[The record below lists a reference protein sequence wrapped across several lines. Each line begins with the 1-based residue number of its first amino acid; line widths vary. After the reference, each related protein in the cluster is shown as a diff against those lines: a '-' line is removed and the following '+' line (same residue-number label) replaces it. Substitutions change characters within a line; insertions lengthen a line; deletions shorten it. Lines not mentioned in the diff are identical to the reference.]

1 MIFPFESLN
10 AELREFGYVVSLL
23 IGFGFGFVLERA
35 GFGRSTKLAA
45 QFYLRDMTVFKVMF
59 SAIVTAMLGLAVA
72 SGLGL
77 TEFSLVA
84 RQVASWTYFW
94 PMLIGGFLLGMG
106 FIISGYCPGTS
117 VVAASSGNVD
127 GWVTFGGV
135 VLGSVLYTEV
145 EPSILGFHNSTEW
158 GALFLNEILGVPVPV
173 VALGVVAM
181 AVLCF
186 FGAEWVE
193 RAVNGKSNLP
203 AAQMHSTPAYSFGR
217 HFAFFSFA
225 VFAVI
230 GLLTIPLAS
239 VSGNPVQR
247 QARTIDSERLAH
259 LILGQPWTVRVI
271 DIRGMEECSAQRVPG
286 AECVAADQLATLGLE
301 YASGSQTLVL
311 VGSSDLT
318 EIPGPAGKYKGDLVT
333 LAGGFEA
340 WKGYALEEPTL
351 PEANAS
357 DEIREAYLFR
367 SALYQSL
374 TGQAQAPPPPVPT
387 QVFTPKKKKGGSCS

>member
-10 AELREFGYVVSLL
+10 GELREFGYLVALV

-59 SAIVTAMLGLAVA
+59 SAIVTAMLGLTVA

-77 TEFSLVA
+77 TEFGLVA

-117 VVAASSGNVD
+117 VVAASSGNLD
-127 GWVTFGGV
+127 GWMTFGGV
-135 VLGSVLYTEV
+135 VLGSVLYSEV
-145 EPSILGFHNSTEW
+145 QPSIMGFHNSTEW
-158 GALFLNEILGVPVPV
+158 GALFLNEVLGVPVPV

-193 RAVNGKSNLP
+193 RAVNGKSESSTVEV
-203 AAQMHSTPAYSFGR
+203 HSTPAYSFGR

-225 VFAVI
+225 LLAVI

-239 VSGNPVQR
+239 VSGNPIQR
-247 QARTIDSERLAH
+247 SARAIDSEGLAH
-259 LILGQPWTVRVI
+259 LILDQPWTVRVI
-271 DIRGMEECSAQRVPG
+271 DLRGMDECSAQRVPG
-286 AECVAADQLATLGLE
+286 AECVPLDQLGTLGLE
-301 YASGSQTLVL
+301 YASGSQALVL
-311 VGSSDLT
+311 VGASDLS
-318 EIPGPAGKYKGDLVT
+318 EIPGPAGKYKGEVFT

-340 WKGYALEEPTL
+340 WEGYALQEPAV
-351 PEANAS
+351 PDASAS
-357 DEIREAYLFR
+357 DEVRQAYLFR

-374 TGQAQAPPPPVPT
+374 TGQVQAPPPPAPT
-387 QVFTPKKKKGGSCS
+387 QIFIPKKKKGGSCS